1 MKRMLR
7 PAGALLLLSALFM
20 PAAHAYLTV
29 TGNGTSPAIANGTSF
44 VTTPTAAV
52 FYRPTGEYFF
62 GLNWTIASPGNYSI
76 CYGNYRTPDVAP
88 TLTAL
93 GSGVGLTGVNVHNVA
108 VVPYSSSTTYA
119 LVQADVSNPT
129 ILAVAG
135 GGAAG
140 AGALTTTQ
148 VSAITKT
155 SLTPVTTGAVAG
167 AGAINSVG
175 GLITGGIRSLCASND
190 LGTSGMNIAFVGSK
204 VNAGVNNP
212 FGAGTGAANGTAF
225 DGLVGILVG
234 RNATTGAPTIVAT
247 GGQTATAARAFDLT
261 STGSNFIG
269 DAGAVTTCTVGAAGT
284 RYGDYPA
291 LWYDSILNR
300 LYVGTTIHTATPGV
314 AGASSSLISVA
325 IYPVTVVPNTSITL
339 GAALKPFSAAAGT
352 GPLVN
357 LVSAA
362 VTGIVAVKSTN
373 AQGAIGVSAQMLR
386 TMHTS
391 TGFVY
396 LLVNGDV
403 GALGTGSAAATAA
416 TAGEN
421 IYAVPLVGT
430 NAITANGV
438 AAADAIG
445 CFADVRTADYATIAG
460 GAAASFALSTSAAYL
475 VGGNSSLPITAG
487 ANVVKDMFVDGDTVY
502 VAAGDG
508 AASAT
513 NNPGVYKS
521 QAVFNQNGQIDHWTD
536 WQRVTPNDMAGQTAG
551 GTAANGTDGRAD
563 FVAVDG
569 YTGHAWITN
578 STSLKSNVTQ
588 WSQPAVLTQQS
599 GLPAAVNAAL
609 PGGLCYSVLDL
620 NTSVTGWGGTTPAR
634 ITAFGGQEK
643 VCFAITGSA
652 SALPLAMN
660 GAYQQQTTQLQT
672 TGAGNVYDY
681 TNTHTFITTSLPAGA
696 GAVISLA
703 YSGWNPD
710 TATTAATGNTVGMF
724 FAGCA
729 GTATTAPGLYAWT
742 WSPTQAGFNPVTT
755 ELNDLQDIQY
765 WDTSTG
771 HWSWQLIP
779 NVQGMPVKIASLG
792 GGLHVLTRT
801 ATLDRI
807 YSSAKQGTGVAL
819 NTSFIVTA
827 SSGVAPSGTNSSLAS
842 VSQIYDFVISA
853 TATAAAATPATLDE
867 QLLILTNDGIY
878 TTSSTTGMQSPS
890 SVAAQAQLQAGWVRI
905 ASPTTNGFL
914 TDYITQPGYQR
925 NPQTFWFGNWAV
937 NPNDPNV
944 YNNYIWYQMSRN
956 AYLGSNGSNI
966 VNGTTYTADPTVT
979 ATFNGATSF
988 NQTTA
993 PTIYATF
1000 PVNARLFYNDGSRRF
1015 FIQKNPA
1022 NDGAYQVLVLP
1033 YNLYDYNITANGKAV
1048 MSDAAVA
1055 QASAFYWMSPI
1066 GDTGRLMM
1074 GTSNGVI
1081 ALQ

>member
-29 TGNGTSPAIANGTSF
+29 TGNGTSPATANGTSF

-62 GLNWTIASPGNYSI
+62 GLNWNVASPATYSI

-93 GSGVGLTGVNVHNVA
+93 GSGTGLNGISVHNLA
-108 VVPYSSSTTYA
+108 VVPYSSSATYA
-119 LVQADVSNPT
+119 LVQADVASPT
-129 ILAVAG
+129 ILAVAS
-135 GGAAG
+135 GAAAG
-140 AGALTTTQ
+140 VGALTTTQ

-155 SLTPVTTGAVAG
+155 SLTPVTTGAAAG
-167 AGAINSVG
+167 AGAINAVDIN
-175 GLITGGIRSLCASND
+175 ITGGIRGLCASND
-190 LGTSGMNIAFVGSK
+190 LGTAGMNIAFVGSK
-204 VNAGVNNP
+204 ANGGTSNP
-212 FGAGTGAANGTAF
+212 FGAGINPVASTAT

-234 RNATTGAPTIVAT
+234 RDATGAPTIVAT
-247 GGQTATAARAFDLT
+247 GGSSPLTAQTFDLT
-261 STGSNFIG
+261 NTGSYLISSTVGLITTCSTGI
-269 DAGAVTTCTVGAAGT
+269 AGN
-284 RYGDYPA
+284 RYADYPA

-300 LYVGTTIHTATPGV
+300 LYVGTTINSAASGTVGTFTGV
-314 AGASSSLISVA
+314 ISVG
-325 IYPVTVVPNTSITL
+325 IYPVTVVPNTSITI
-339 GAALKPFSAAAGT
+339 GAQLAPFTTFSNIPATA
-352 GPLVN
+352 
-357 LVSAA
+357 
-362 VTGIVAVKSTN
+362 TGIVALRQDN
-373 AQGAIGVSAQMLR
+373 AVSNASAQMLR

-396 LLVNGDV
+396 LLVNG
-403 GALGTGSAAATAA
+403 GTVIAGLADAAATV
-416 TAGEN
+416 TGEN

-430 NAITANGV
+430 ASAT
-438 AAADAIG
+438 AAAVG
-445 CFADVRTADYATIAG
+445 TFADIRTGDYLTQA
-460 GAAASFALSTSAAYL
+460 GAAGSFALSTSAAYQ
-475 VGGNSSLPITAG
+475 VGGSGTLPITPG
-487 ANVVKDMFVDGDTVY
+487 ANVVKDMFVDGDTLY

-508 AASAT
+508 PATAT

-536 WQRVTPNDMAGQTAG
+536 WQRVTPNDMAGQTVG

-569 YTGHAWITN
+569 YTGHVWVTN
-578 STSLKSNVTQ
+578 ATSLKSNVTQ

-652 SALPLAMN
+652 SALPAAMN
-660 GAYQQQTTQLQT
+660 GTYQQPTMQLQT
-672 TGAGNVYDY
+672 TGDGNVYDY
-681 TNTHTFITTSLPAGA
+681 TQTNTFITTSLPAGA

-710 TATTAATGNTVGMF
+710 TQTGANVGMF

-729 GTATTAPGLYAWT
+729 GTATTPPGLYAWC
-742 WSPTQAGFNPVTT
+742 WSQTQAGFDPITT
-755 ELNDLQDIQY
+755 QLNDLQNVFNWGTYED
-765 WDTSTG
+765 G
-771 HWSWQLIP
+771 WSWQLIP

-801 ATLDRI
+801 NGLDRI
-807 YSSAKQGTGVAL
+807 YSTPKRGTGVAL
-819 NTSFIVTA
+819 NSSFVVTA
-827 SSGVAPSGTNSSLAS
+827 SSGVAPTAGSTNSSLAS
-842 VSQIYDFVISA
+842 VTQIYDFVISVSPLA
-853 TATAAAATPATLDE
+853 TAATPAANASE
-867 QLLILTNDGIY
+867 QLLMLTNDGIY
-878 TTSSTTGMQSPS
+878 TTSNASGMSGGTS
-890 SVAAQAQLQAGWVRI
+890 ANTNNLNQLNAGWVRI
-905 ASPTTNGFL
+905 AAPTSLGL
-914 TDYITQPGYQR
+914 LSDYLEQPGYNR
-925 NPQTFWFGNWAV
+925 SPQTFWFGNWTV
-937 NPNDPNV
+937 NPTVPGV

-956 AYLGSNGSNI
+956 SINPDGFTLANL
-966 VNGTTYTADPTVT
+966 TTYNADPTVT

-1015 FIQKNPA
+1015 FVQKNPA

-1033 YNLYDYNITANGKAV
+1033 YNLYDYNITANGKAP

-1055 QASAFYWMSPI
+1055 QAGAFYWMSPI

-1074 GTSNGVI
+1074 GTSKGVI